1 MGATES
7 FRFRSRRLNTDDL
20 NFDVHCSFAVDGEN
34 FGPLQVVDLSPTG
47 TAVTPNREL
56 VLAPGTQIDQLK
68 LLYRDAAVW
77 EGKATA
83 VYQVDG
89 PHPRVGLRFDSR
101 LFDLHLLRI
110 SDSLIEQRLEST
122 LEHHKRATQNLPS
135 EWRASV
141 AALRRLLEDLKSVLD
156 DADKGLNPAPE
167 NYLEEQQAIL
177 GRVFEKWGPEFYSHQ
192 RQLGRLSSRALQ
204 PEDVELARG
213 YATREILPLVYSS
226 PMYRRAYE
234 KPLGYAGDYRLI
246 QMYFGDDYLGESLF
260 ARFLQCLAQRY
271 PLGQAVRGRERAMR
285 EKVRAAVSLSRPSR
299 VVSLACGPAIEL
311 QNLLR
316 ELGPIENTIDL
327 VLADQDEQAMHHCHE
342 ALSREVINRHQ
353 DRRPMIELNCLHI
366 SIKQILKP
374 KTTNDEG
381 FLSRSLQDSDLIYA
395 SGLFDYLPQAVA
407 RVLVRRLY
415 QFLAPGGS
423 LFLANLKACPTS
435 TWIMDYVLAWHL
447 EYRSETSLLNLAKS
461 LKPEPAFSR
470 VVSDDTGYCL
480 FLEVNRPSGS

>member
-1 MGATES
+1 
-7 FRFRSRRLNTDDL
+7 L
-20 NFDVHCSFAVDGEN
+20 NFDVHCSFSVDGEN

-110 SDSLIEQRLEST
+110 SDSLIEQRLEAT
-122 LEHHKRATQNLPS
+122 LEHHKRATENLPS

-141 AALRRLLEDLKSVLD
+141 AALRRLLEDLKSILD
-156 DADKGLNPAPE
+156 DAEKGLDRNPD
-167 NYLEEQQAIL
+167 NYLEEQQAIF
-177 GRVFEKWGPEFYSHQ
+177 GRVFEKWGPEFYSQQ
-192 RQLGRLSSRALQ
+192 RRLSQLSSRALQ
-204 PEDVELARG
+204 SEDVELGRG

-246 QMYFGDDYLGESLF
+246 QMYFGDDYRGDSLF
-260 ARFLQCLAQRY
+260 ARFLQYLAQRY
-271 PLGQAVRGRERAMR
+271 PLGQAVRGREREMR
-285 EKVRAAVSLSRPSR
+285 EIVRNAVSRSRPSR
-299 VVSLACGPAIEL
+299 IVSLACGPAIEL
-311 QNLLR
+311 QNLLS
-316 ELGPIENTIDL
+316 ELGSIANPIEL
-327 VLADQDEQAMHHCHE
+327 VLADQDEQAMHYCHE
-342 ALSREVINRHQ
+342 ALSRAVVNRQQ
-353 DRRPMIELNCLHI
+353 DRRTMIELNCLHV

-374 KTTNDEG
+374 RTVDDDG
-381 FLSRSLQDSDLIYA
+381 FLTRSLRDSDLMYA

-407 RVLVRRLY
+407 RLLVRRLY
-415 QFLAPGGS
+415 QFLAPGGA

-447 EYRSETSLLNLAKS
+447 EYRSEDSLLNLAEA
-461 LKPEPAFSR
+461 LTPEPAVKR
-470 VVSDDTGYCL
+470 IVSDETDCCL
-480 FLEVNRPSGS
+480 FLEVTRPSES